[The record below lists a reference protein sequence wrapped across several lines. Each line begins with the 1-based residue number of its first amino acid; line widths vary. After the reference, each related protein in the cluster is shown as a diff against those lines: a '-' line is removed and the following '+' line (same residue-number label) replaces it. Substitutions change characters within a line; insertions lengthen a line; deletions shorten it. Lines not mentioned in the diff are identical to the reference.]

1 MIKAKAKAKAKAKK
15 KEFHYKNETVDFLY
29 KIISLKSKVIQ
40 EMEKEINN
48 LRDLVTRRR

>member
-1 MIKAKAKAKAKAKK
+1 MIKTKAKARKK
-15 KEFHYKNETVDFLY
+15 DFHYKNKTVDFLY
-29 KIISLKSKVIQ
+29 KIIRLKSKVIQ